1 MEIVEEEADS
11 AAAVE
16 RRRRRRRRR
25 RRSSSGGFGSSFKP
39 KPVEVGKEYDVTI
52 SDTSRRGEGIAKIDG
67 FVIFVAGA
75 KQGQSARIKVTRV
88 TDRFATGEVV
98 NGAAKTETT
107 SESADS
113 SSEEQPASVTAR
125 VLTPILVAPSRAPG
139 IPLFFVL

>member
-1 MEIVEEEADS
+1 MS
-11 AAAVE
+11 YGN
-16 RRRRRRRRR
+16 RGGRGGFGGGSRSGGGGSGGGGGGYGG
-25 RRSSSGGFGSSFKP
+25 RSSSGFGSSFKP

-75 KQGQSARIKVTRV
+75 KQGQSARIKVTSV

-98 NGAAKTETT
+98 TGTGSADAP

-113 SSEEQPASVTAR
+113 GEEQPQV
-125 VLTPILVAPSRAPG
+125 
-139 IPLFFVL
+139 

>member
-1 MEIVEEEADS
+1 MS
-11 AAAVE
+11 YGN
-16 RRRRRRRRR
+16 RSGGRGGYGSSRGGGYGGSGGGGGS
-25 RRSSSGGFGSSFKP
+25 RSSSGFGSSFRP

-98 NGAAKTETT
+98 TGAGAGAAAPA
-107 SESADS
+107 ESAG
-113 SSEEQPASVTAR
+113 SSEEQP
-125 VLTPILVAPSRAPG
+125 
-139 IPLFFVL
+139 

>member
-1 MEIVEEEADS
+1 MS
-11 AAAVE
+11 YGN
-16 RRRRRRRRR
+16 
-25 RRSSSGGFGSSFKP
+25 RSGGRGGFGGGSRGGSGGGGGGGYGGRSSGGFGSSFKP

-98 NGAAKTETT
+98 TGGSAGAAEAT

-113 SSEEQPASVTAR
+113 GEEQQQM
-125 VLTPILVAPSRAPG
+125 
-139 IPLFFVL
+139 